1 MAAPKYQE
9 FFRYFA
15 AAIAANTIFMVLKT
29 IKAYEKTDAI
39 AAFLRY
45 VVKLLS
51 NLERSYNQLDPIL
64 EHGHHPSQSMV
75 VTRMANLHVYS
86 IKSGSQGA

>member
-1 MAAPKYQE
+1 MAAPKYQDI
-9 FFRYFA
+9 FRYFV
-15 AAIAANTIFMVLKT
+15 AAIAANTIFMALKT
-29 IKAYEKTDAI
+29 IKAHEKTDAI

-75 VTRMANLHVYS
+75 VTRMANFHVCS
-86 IKSGSQGA
+86 VKSDGQGE